1 MHGELIK
8 FGTRLICALIVVG
21 AAVWLVRTIQAP
33 VKQEVATAKA
43 QASAV
48 QAARVTEQT
57 IIKADVAASKTY
69 QEGLQDGKKELNAAI
84 AKLRAERVRYRAA
97 ASESVSSNPAAASR
111 CYAEAGADI
120 SEEVA
125 RIGAEADDVAR
136 QLEAAQELLR
146 NRK

>member
-1 MHGELIK
+1 MIK
-8 FGTRLICALIVVG
+8 ALICVVALTAIG
-21 AAVWLVRTIQAP
+21 SFAGWMYTKAREPLKKEI
-33 VKQEVATAKA
+33 ATAKA

-69 QEGLQDGKKELNAAI
+69 QEGLQDGKRDLNAAI

-97 ASESVSSNPAAASR
+97 AGASLSSNPAPASG
-111 CYAEAGADI
+111 CYAEAGTDI
-120 SEEVA
+120 SEEIA

-136 QLEAAQELLR
+136 QLTAAQELLR
-146 NRK
+146 NR

>member
-8 FGTRLICALIVVG
+8 FGTRLIYALIVVS
-21 AAVWLVRTIQAP
+21 AVVWMVRTIQAP
-33 VKQEVATAKA
+33 AKQEAVASKA

-97 ASESVSSNPAAASR
+97 ASASVSSNSATASG

-120 SEEVA
+120 PEEIA
-125 RIGAEADDVAR
+125 RIGAEADDVTR
-136 QLEAAQELLR
+136 QLTAAQELLR
-146 NRK
+146 NR

>member
-1 MHGELIK
+1 MPWSIIYKLLAVAMLIISIFMWTTWNAK
-8 FGTRLICALIVVG
+8 
-21 AAVWLVRTIQAP
+21 AP
-33 VKQEVATAKA
+33 LKKEIATAKA

-57 IIKADVAASKTY
+57 IINADVAASKTY

-84 AKLRAERVRYRAA
+84 VKLRAERVRYRAA
-97 ASESVSSNPAAASR
+97 ASASVSSNPATASG
-111 CYAEAGADI
+111 CYGEAGSDI

-136 QLEAAQELLR
+136 QLEAAQELLK
-146 NRK
+146 NR

>member
-1 MHGELIK
+1 MPWAIIYKL
-8 FGTRLICALIVVG
+8 LA
-21 AAVWLVRTIQAP
+21 
-33 VKQEVATAKA
+33 VATLIASIFMWTTWNAKAPLKKEIAIIKA

-48 QAARVTEQT
+48 QAARITEQA

-84 AKLRAERVRYRAA
+84 AKLRAERMRYRAA
-97 ASESVSSNPAAASR
+97 ASASMPGNPASASG
-111 CYAEAGADI
+111 CYGEAGGDI

-146 NRK
+146 NRQ